1 MRGYTKASGKRSGGM
16 LGLSMAG
23 VITVASM
30 SLASCSVADAE
41 IATNEPQPKKL
52 QEETIRK
59 TRSNTEAYGYS
70 SSDGMRQASTD
81 DNIGELPRARETKTA
96 YLGSAPYICSPS
108 GFGQKSRCFL
118 R

>member
-1 MRGYTKASGKRSGGM
+1 M
-16 LGLSMAG
+16 LAVSMAG
-23 VITVASM
+23 AIALAAT

-41 IATNEPQPKKL
+41 LAANEPQPSR
-52 QEETIRK
+52 QHDETIRK
-59 TRSNTEAYGYS
+59 TRSTTEAYGYS
-70 SSDGMRQASTD
+70 SSDEMRQASAG
-81 DNIGELPRARETKTA
+81 DNAIEMPQARETKTA

>member
-1 MRGYTKASGKRSGGM
+1 MRGYAKASSKGSRGM
-16 LGLSMAG
+16 LWLSMAS
-23 VITVASM
+23 VIAVASM

-41 IATNEPQPKKL
+41 IATNEPQLKKP

-70 SSDGMRQASTD
+70 RSDGMRRANAD
-81 DNIGELPRARETKTA
+81 DNTNNVPQARETKIA
-96 YLGSAPYICSPS
+96 YLGSAPYICSAS

>member
-1 MRGYTKASGKRSGGM
+1 MRGHLKASCNSSGGV
-16 LGLSMAG
+16 LKLSVAG
-23 VITVASM
+23 AIALAAM

-41 IATNEPQPKKL
+41 IASNEPQSVKQ
-52 QEETIRK
+52 QEETIRR
-59 TRSNTEAYGYS
+59 TRSDTESYGFS
-70 SSDGMRQASTD
+70 NSEELRQANADINGMETTQ
-81 DNIGELPRARETKTA
+81 ARETKTA